1 MKPIRFCL
9 QWLLILL
16 PLGLAAEPLTEE
28 RLIKLVRANHP
39 VLERARLD
47 LKRAEAKRL
56 EKQGA
61 FDARVGGGTRFLR
74 YNSSAGIGQVQ
85 KVLES
90 RFSVDFL
97 TRYGIGVSTGF
108 KRAAGDIKTPVKPT
122 GEDGEYFLELTVP
135 LLRGL
140 GQNPKAAAESQ
151 AFLGED
157 QALLKLR
164 RTELKL
170 LQDALSNYWAWV
182 GAKRKLEVEERLLR
196 LAKVRVEA
204 IEHKIA
210 SGLLP
215 KINLVEAQ
223 REVQRRLGRVLKAE
237 RTLQKTAFK
246 LGLFL
251 WQSPLQPA
259 PVPEMDQIPPSVP
272 EPANFTRI
280 QLESGKLSALE
291 GRPELQALD
300 LAQELAAIDRE
311 LARNQLLPRLDLVL
325 SQGYQTGDDAIEG
338 PVIKAGVKMSLPVLR
353 RAAKGRL
360 QQAMLTLSNL
370 DLQKKQSIQ
379 AVMIEVAD
387 WFSQIN
393 ATYERYL
400 AARRELEFARKLE
413 QGEKD
418 AFTLGDS
425 TLFLVNRRER
435 ATGEA
440 HLKLIDILVEYHQ
453 AIAGF
458 KAATAKF

>member
-1 MKPIRFCL
+1 MKSIRL
-9 QWLLILL
+9 PLHWLIVLL
-16 PLGLAAEPLTEE
+16 PVGLAAGPLTEE
-28 RLIKLVRANHP
+28 QLIAQVRARHP
-39 VLERARLD
+39 ILERARID

-61 FDARVGGGTRFLR
+61 FDARIRGDTRYLR

-97 TRYGIGVSTGF
+97 TRYGIAVSTGF

-151 AFLGED
+151 AFLNQD

-170 LQDALSNYWAWV
+170 LQDALESYWAWV
-182 GAKRKLEVEERLLR
+182 GAKLKWEVEERLLN
-196 LAKVRVEA
+196 LARVRVQA
-204 IEHKIA
+204 IEQKIA

-215 KINLVEAQ
+215 KINLVEAE
-223 REVQRRLGRVLKAE
+223 REVQRRLGRVFKAE

-251 WQSPLQPA
+251 WQDPLQPA
-259 PVPEMDQIPPSVP
+259 PLPEADRVPRPVP
-272 EPANFTRI
+272 EPRRFDDV
-280 QLESGKLSALE
+280 QLETGKLTALE

-300 LAQELAAIDRE
+300 LAQEFAIIDRE

-325 SQGYQTGDDAIEG
+325 RQGYQTGDDAIEG
-338 PVIKAGVKMSLPVLR
+338 PVIKAGVNMSLPVLR

-360 QQAMLTLSNL
+360 HQALLTLSNL
-370 DLQKKQSIQ
+370 DIQKKQRIRS
-379 AVMIEVAD
+379 VMIEVAD
-387 WFSQIN
+387 WYSQIN
-393 ATYERYL
+393 ATYDRYL
-400 AARRELEFARKLE
+400 AARQELTFARKLE

-418 AFTLGDS
+418 AFELGDS

-435 ATGEA
+435 ASGEA
-440 HLKLIDILVEYHQ
+440 NLKLIDILVEYHQ
-453 AIAGF
+453 ATAGF
-458 KAATAKF
+458 KAATAQF